1 MANLIMCN
9 KLQKEGEALDRAPY
23 PGDLGERILSSICK
37 EAWQMWIQ
45 HQTMLINEHRLNLID
60 KKSRD
65 FLQKEML
72 AFLFGDGSA
81 KPDGYTPE
89 TRPDD
94 RENRTA
100 LF

>member
-1 MANLIMCN
+1 MADVYCKKN
-9 KLQKEGEALDRAPY
+9 KQTGTKMSKAPY
-23 PGDLGERILSSICK
+23 PGEIGIEILNNISA
-37 EAWQMWIQ
+37 EAWQDWLA

-89 TRPDD
+89 TPPDD
-94 RENRTA
+94 K
-100 LF
+100 

>member
-1 MANLIMCN
+1 MSDVYCKKN
-9 KLQKEGEALDRAPY
+9 KQVGTKMSQAPY
-23 PGDLGERILSSICK
+23 PGEIGIDILNNISA
-37 EAWQMWIQ
+37 EAWQDWLA

-65 FLQKEML
+65 FLQTEML

-94 RENRTA
+94 K
-100 LF
+100 